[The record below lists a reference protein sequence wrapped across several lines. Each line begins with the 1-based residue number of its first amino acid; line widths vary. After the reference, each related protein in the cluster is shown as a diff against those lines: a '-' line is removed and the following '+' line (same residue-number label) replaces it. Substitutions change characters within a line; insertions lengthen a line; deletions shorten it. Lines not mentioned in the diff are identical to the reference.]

1 MRHNKKYF
9 IGGHFSPP
17 GKEIKGIL
25 DAKEYV
31 GKRLPFIIKIFS
43 SDNENENEFS
53 NYALPPYLSDLT
65 RVYSP
70 PITPCDRVMAYT
82 AVSP

>member
-1 MRHNKKYF
+1 LRHNKKYF

-17 GKEIKGIL
+17 GKEIKGVV
-25 DAKEYV
+25 DAKEHV
-31 GKRLPFIIKIFS
+31 GKRFPFIIKIFS
-43 SDNENENEFS
+43 SDNENEFS
-53 NYALPPYLSDLT
+53 NYALLSYLSDLT